1 MYSGDNLGVKRDI
14 IEGKPGS
21 EVRLDPERE
30 GINGSQ
36 RNLKPLDVLAPVLQA
51 TECEILY
58 PEEGL
63 DNQHV
68 PG

>member
-36 RNLKPLDVLAPVLQA
+36 RNLKPLDVTAPELIATVCEVLN
-51 TECEILY
+51 

-63 DNQHV
+63 GNLV